1 MHVALIQWI
10 SGTKNLNITS
20 TKYTNIKNSSFIIL
34 KKQSIEM
41 KSEVDRYKDNTI
53 TVQQVRQ
60 GKFPAISGLHAEAAV
75 ATLLGN
81 LPPSYNAGTR
91 KEGENVAKW
100 DTGKER
106 FVAEVK

>member
-1 MHVALIQWI
+1 
-10 SGTKNLNITS
+10 
-20 TKYTNIKNSSFIIL
+20 
-34 KKQSIEM
+34 M

>member
-1 MHVALIQWI
+1 MHIALIQGI
-10 SGTKNLNITS
+10 AVKNLNITS
-20 TKYTNIKNSSFIIL
+20 TTYTNKKYSSLITL
-34 KKQSIEM
+34 RKHLNKEM
-41 KSEVDRYKDNTI
+41 KTEVDRFKDNAI

-91 KEGENVAKW
+91 KEGENVAK
-100 DTGKER
+100 
-106 FVAEVK
+106 